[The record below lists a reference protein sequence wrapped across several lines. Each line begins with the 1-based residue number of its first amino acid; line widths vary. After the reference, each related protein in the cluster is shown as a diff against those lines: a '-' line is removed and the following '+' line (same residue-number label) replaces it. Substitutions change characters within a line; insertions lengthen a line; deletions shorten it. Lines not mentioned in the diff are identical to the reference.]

1 MEISK
6 FMQGLAVLENQLIM
20 RNDIDGLYGDGK
32 SLVNNEEFP
41 IEHDFEDQLYMRK
54 MKMKAGSVVISAI
67 HETNHFWFLMTGKIL
82 VNTNGEIIEHIAPCY
97 EHSAKGAKR
106 VIHCLEDCIFINIHK
121 NPSNEK
127 DLNIL
132 EKQLYSFTIDEHLEK
147 NK

>member
-1 MEISK
+1 MKLSK
-6 FMQGLAVLENQLIM
+6 FMQDLAVLEKQLIM
-20 RNDIDGLYGDGK
+20 HNDKKGVYGDGK
-32 SLVNNEEFP
+32 SLVNNKEFP

-67 HETNHFWFLMTGKIL
+67 HETDHFWFLMNGKIL

-106 VIHCLEDCIFINIHK
+106 IIYRLEDCTFINIHK

-127 DLNIL
+127 NLSIL
-132 EKQLYSFTIDEHLEK
+132 ENQLYSFTIEEHLEK

>member
-1 MEISK
+1 MKLSK
-6 FMQGLAVLENQLIM
+6 FMQDLAVLEKQLIM
-20 RNDIDGLYGDGK
+20 HNDKKGVYGDGK
-32 SLVNNEEFP
+32 SLVNNKEFP

-67 HETNHFWFLMTGKIL
+67 HETDHFWFLMNGKIL
-82 VNTNGEIIEHIAPCY
+82 VNTNGEIIEHIGPCY

-106 VIHCLEDCIFINIHK
+106 IIYCLEDCTFINIHK

-127 DLNIL
+127 NLSIL
-132 EKQLYSFTIDEHLEK
+132 ENQLYSFTIEEHLEK